1 MGLLSTIKGFLSTFW
16 SLLKEDWSETDHKL
30 LRVVSA
36 IIGFVVVAAFW
47 FYFFRRIAPWP
58 F

>member
-1 MGLLSTIKGFLSTFW
+1 MGKLASLKGFLYTFW
-16 SLLKEDWSETDHKL
+16 SMVKEDWNELDHKL
-30 LRVVSA
+30 IRVLSA
-36 IIGFVVVAAFW
+36 IIGFALVAVFW